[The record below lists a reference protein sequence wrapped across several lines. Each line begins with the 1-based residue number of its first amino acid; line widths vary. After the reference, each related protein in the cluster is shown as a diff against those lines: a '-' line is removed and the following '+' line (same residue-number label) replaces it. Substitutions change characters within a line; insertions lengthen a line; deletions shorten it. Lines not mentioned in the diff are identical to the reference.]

1 MSRGKNTQNHTD
13 IANNTKRKKSANSQ
27 NIQKQTG
34 KSFGA
39 QKVALTGF
47 EAPISNN
54 DLKEIFKKNYAK
66 QQNLNNIETD
76 ISDIDKANNINNDV
90 QSKTNYIYVK
100 SQQPIKD
107 LYENTLNGIGHLF
120 EPKKAKEKREQ
131 EAQQAHQ
138 EYLEQMGKIKDE
150 LKQIGI
156 EYMKK
161 QNPLYPLPPK
171 GQWGKPTKN
180 GSITS
185 NYGNRFHPILKKII
199 FHEGI
204 DIGVPI
210 DTPVYA
216 VAEGKVKEVK
226 WAKGYGNYV
235 EIEHKTSKGE
245 TITSYYGHLKNF
257 STKNGTRL
265 KVGQTVNQGEQIA
278 LSGNTG
284 ASTGAHLHFG
294 MKMDGKQQDPT
305 KYMGEVYKKVK

>member
-1 MSRGKNTQNHTD
+1 M
-13 IANNTKRKKSANSQ
+13 
-27 NIQKQTG
+27 
-34 KSFGA
+34 
-39 QKVALTGF
+39 
-47 EAPISNN
+47 
-54 DLKEIFKKNYAK
+54 
-66 QQNLNNIETD
+66 
-76 ISDIDKANNINNDV
+76 

-210 DTPVYA
+210 GTSVYA
-216 VAEGKVKEVK
+216 VADGKVKEAK

-235 EIEHKTSKGE
+235 EIEHKTFKGE
-245 TITSYYGHLKNF
+245 TITSYYGHLENF

-265 KVGQTVNQGEQIA
+265 KVGQTVKQGEQIA

-284 ASTGAHLHFG
+284 RSTGAHLHFG
-294 MKMDGKQQDPT
+294 MKIGKNQQDPT
-305 KYMGEVYKKVK
+305 EYMGEVYKKVK